1 MFGLTMEMLLRH
13 MVLSQIMGAAPQIS
27 IKDGQSLPIVLSM
40 QHMTVVPQWR
50 CMHQLWPN
58 FQ

>member
-13 MVLSQIMGAAPQIS
+13 MDLSQIMDAAPQIS
-27 IKDGQSLPIVLSM
+27 IKDGQSSQTVLFM

-50 CMHQLWPN
+50 CMH
-58 FQ
+58 